1 MDAQAERWRATT
13 VTEAVSATVAI
24 DAPLVDVAF
33 LAVAP
38 GDGFARVFRDLG
50 VAAVVA
56 GGQTMNPSAK
66 EILDAARGAHAKV
79 TIVLPNN
86 GNVVMTARQAGRMAP
101 QELGDGREIVVVPS
115 RTVPQGIAAMMAV
128 GLGTHTEPTATAASM
143 EAALSTVR
151 TVEVTRA
158 TRDVELD
165 GVTVRMGDLLGLLDD
180 VVVTAGLD
188 LETVARG
195 ALDRAGSESAELLT
209 IYRGADVSEADGEEF
224 GALVAAAYPR
234 ASVEVVLGGQ
244 PHYDFVLSI
253 E

>member
-1 MDAQAERWRATT
+1 
-13 VTEAVSATVAI
+13 
-24 DAPLVDVAF
+24 
-33 LAVAP
+33 
-38 GDGFARVFRDLG
+38 
-50 VAAVVA
+50 
-56 GGQTMNPSAK
+56 MNPSAK